1 MLIAPLVMALV
12 ASIIQMMMA
21 RIAVSAKAM
30 ASEAVYRKALKLTST
45 AKGSTS
51 TGQLVN
57 IMSTDTNV
65 LLQFIQLTN
74 LFVMIPV
81 MLAMCIIYCTQQLG
95 ALTWVAIG
103 IFFLMIIIQVICVS
117 AAQPV
122 RMKVLEKTD
131 ARVKLMNE
139 VLTGIRVIK
148 YYCWEKPFKGKVH
161 DIRKVELKQ
170 HAKLAWIMG
179 IGVECI
185 VALVPQIVPLVCF
198 SLYPSVMGKPL
209 DSSTAFTSLS
219 LFKLMQMP
227 FAMMPMCMMQLVQF
241 K

>member
-1 MLIAPLVMALV
+1 MVICVTMV
-12 ASIIQMMMA
+12 AWQMG
-21 RIAVSAKAM
+21 RI
-30 ASEAVYRKALKLTST
+30 
-45 AKGSTS
+45 
-51 TGQLVN
+51 
-57 IMSTDTNV
+57 
-65 LLQFIQLTN
+65 
-74 LFVMIPV
+74 
-81 MLAMCIIYCTQQLG
+81 
-95 ALTWVAIG
+95 TWVAIA
-103 IFFLMIIIQVICVS
+103 IYVIMLIIQFITVGC
-117 AAQPV
+117 AQPI
-122 RMKVLEKTD
+122 RGKVLKTTD

-209 DSSTAFTSLS
+209 TSSVAFTSFT
-219 LFKLMQMP
+219 LFNMLQMP
-227 FAMMPMCMMQLVQF
+227 FAMLPMIAFMFVQF